1 MVVTDEPNPTQYTAT
16 AGTIEVEVEAA
27 TETEPVNEE
36 DAGTVSVAMDTTTG
50 VTITTTTTT
59 NPILPEEPY
68 GMIDIEGSNEAQV
81 QAQTESEAPAPAKEE
96 AGEKDASAPTSGST
110 DPATIA
116 QAEAQPSAEDEPGA
130 DAIQIWGPA
139 APDVL
144 SVSRIVVST
153 RILCTSTYC
162 GSGIWTCGRDT
173 RLLLHLDA
181 LDYDYYYD

>member
-1 MVVTDEPNPTQYTAT
+1 MAMDISAPVDRTAPAEGEAT
-16 AGTIEVEVEAA
+16 A
-27 TETEPVNEE
+27 
-36 DAGTVSVAMDTTTG
+36 
-50 VTITTTTTT
+50 
-59 NPILPEEPY
+59 
-68 GMIDIEGSNEAQV
+68 EG
-81 QAQTESEAPAPAKEE
+81 
-96 AGEKDASAPTSGST
+96 
-110 DPATIA
+110 
-116 QAEAQPSAEDEPGA
+116 DEPGA